1 MEGSEAVNKRSYTAI
16 IISMIIIL
24 IQLANSIYLFYYS
37 PATYKIPNIFHAPI
51 EAIPFDAGWL
61 GFTFILAN
69 GLLLSYVLAKDHVD
83 TTERLLLSIGLGFG
97 VTYTA
102 MILIGMLWEISL
114 FTVILT
120 QMSIL
125 IVSLVAAFCRGLK
138 PSFSSYLRKE
148 KKNGYIP
155 KLNLFEA
162 ILLIVIAIF
171 VIVAIYQTV
180 AYPSMEWDSLAYGL
194 NYAKIIF
201 ENGKIPLIAGPSI
214 GLEMSASYPPGVQ
227 LLAVYLYVFAGNAGD
242 FYFRILQPIFGLAT
256 MLVTY
261 KFALV
266 VTRNRTAAVF
276 AMFALAS
283 MSTFWELFVHET
295 YLICLTLMLT
305 LAAFFFFKAYNSS
318 DAGAKKYEVAGTLFC
333 CFAALTSY
341 IGMFAFGFLL
351 LYVIS
356 RKLSAKRFTG
366 LAILSSV
373 VVLPWYVRNLLLLGN
388 PLFPF
393 FGIGNYL
400 DPLLLISG
408 TQHFQNWANV
418 PFFAL
423 FSMIAKIGAGA
434 LCLGVIYLTF
444 TKRKQFF
451 LIFPCYLLLV
461 GLAIMGA
468 HIPFVRYLIIAL
480 PALAVVLSAN
490 AKSLLSTRASVGRIA
505 GVILVLLVLI
515 SSVLVLPCINS
526 VKPTPTSG
534 DDKWSYLDQIFEEGE
549 AWKWIK
555 DNTPE
560 DARIATYDIKDYYIE
575 RSVFTLDGNEAAPL
589 YEMDDIEDLIDFLEE
604 KNVTHILSVPW
615 AAPSDPRMPPAYKW
629 CALTRHLGDP
639 QYLPPVYV
647 GSKGAAVYHVGSL
660 EEETVYASFAQENFA
675 PPIKQ
680 LTVNVTVTN
689 STSLPSGKFHL
700 PVPVDYREGLMMVS
714 VNSSKHLVSVEL
726 WQGIIPEVVT
736 NPSGTYSPLKQWP
749 IQTSNSVGVENPS
762 FVWQIDKWG
771 YFTLFVVDQEET
783 FEENF
788 TVTVDIQVYNY
799 WDINSLFISEGSE
812 IHDITSFDETFPLL
826 KTLYIK
832 ANESSSL
839 NVNSMTN
846 NKKISL
852 EVFSGFLPNNAVIN
866 WSAQYNTVTRQP
878 SLNNNTGEVEPSI
891 QNLPLPSGHYSIL
904 VVYRDSYTE
913 QVDISLEIE
922 LAVLS

>member
-1 MEGSEAVNKRSYTAI
+1 MV
-16 IISMIIIL
+16 IIL
-24 IQLANSIYLFYYS
+24 IELANSIYLFYYS
-37 PATYKIPNIFHAPI
+37 PSTYKIPNIFHAPI
-51 EAIPFDAGWL
+51 ETIPFDPGWIGL
-61 GFTFILAN
+61 ALILVNGF
-69 GLLLSYVLAKDHVD
+69 LLSYVLVKDEVD
-83 TTERLLLSIGLGFG
+83 IIERLLLSIGLGFG
-97 VTYTA
+97 VTYTG

-114 FTVILT
+114 LTVVLT
-120 QMSIL
+120 QMSIFVTLL
-125 IVSLVAAFCRGLK
+125 IAAFCRGMKQSVNSWLSLK
-138 PSFSSYLRKE
+138 KKTSF
-148 KKNGYIP
+148 IP
-155 KLNLFEA
+155 KFNIFEA
-162 ILLIVIAIF
+162 ILLIVTAIF
-171 VIVAIYQTV
+171 IIVAIYQTV
-180 AYPSMEWDSLAYGL
+180 AYPAMEWDSLAYGV
-194 NYAKIIF
+194 NYAKVIF

-214 GLEMSASYPPGVQ
+214 GLQMSASYPPGVQ
-227 LLAVYLYVFAGNAGD
+227 LLAVYLYEFAGNMGD
-242 FYFRILQPIFGLAT
+242 FYFRILQPICGLAT
-256 MLVTY
+256 LLVTY
-261 KFALV
+261 KFSIA
-266 VTRNRTAAVF
+266 VTRNRTAAIF
-276 AMFALAS
+276 AMFTLAS

-295 YLICLTLMLT
+295 YLICLTLMMM
-305 LAAFFFFKAYNSS
+305 LAAFFFFKAYKSN
-318 DAGAKKYEVAGTLFC
+318 GAEAEKFEVAATLFC
-333 CFAALTSY
+333 CFSALTSY
-341 IGMFAFGFLL
+341 MGLFAFGLL
-351 LYVIS
+351 LVYS
-356 RKLSAKRFTG
+356 LNRKLAARRFAG
-366 LAILSSV
+366 LAMLSSV
-373 VVLPWYVRNLLLLGN
+373 IVLPWYIRNLILLGN

-400 DPLLLISG
+400 DPVLLSST

-423 FSMIAKIGAGA
+423 FSITAKIGAGA

-444 TKRKQFF
+444 AKRKQFF
-451 LIFPCYLLLV
+451 LVFPCYLLLI
-461 GLAIMGA
+461 GITIMGV
-468 HIPFVRYLIIAL
+468 HIPFVRYLIVAL
-480 PALAVVLSAN
+480 PALAIVLSAS
-490 AKSLLSTRASVGRIA
+490 AKWLLQTRALLGRAVGA
-505 GVILVLLVLI
+505 TLVLLVLI

-526 VKPTPTSG
+526 VKPSPTNS

-555 DNTPE
+555 ENTPE
-560 DARIATYDIKDYYIE
+560 DARIATYDLKDYYIE

-589 YEMDDIEDLIDFLEE
+589 YEMDDIEEIINFLEE
-604 KNVTHILSVPW
+604 RNVTHMLSVPW
-615 AAPSDPRMPPAYKW
+615 AAPLDPRMPPAYKW
-629 CALTRHLGDP
+629 CVLTRYLGDP

-689 STSLPSGKFHL
+689 STSVPNGKFHL
-700 PVPVDYREGLMMVS
+700 PVPADYREGLMMVS
-714 VNSSKHLVSVEL
+714 VNSSKRLVSVEL
-726 WQGIIPEVVT
+726 WQGEIPEVVT
-736 NPSGTYSPLKQWP
+736 NPSGTYIPLKQWP
-749 IQTSNSVGVENPS
+749 IQTDSSVGVENPS
-762 FVWQIDKWG
+762 FVWQINKWG

-783 FEENF
+783 FEENV

-832 ANESSSL
+832 ANESSIL
-839 NVNSMTN
+839 NVNSMTS

-878 SLNNNTGEVEPSI
+878 SLNNHTGEVDPSI

-922 LAVLS
+922 LVALS